1 MFNTLNRLRM
11 IRIICKLTKEAE
23 RLLYKENKTKET
35 KELIKIIEQL
45 DIFYDKNYKGV
56 KN

>member
-23 RLLYKENKTKET
+23 RLLYKGKKYKEAKELVKIT
-35 KELIKIIEQL
+35 KELVE
-45 DIFYDKNYKGV
+45 FYDKNYGV
-56 KN
+56 IK